1 MSVNE
6 KMAEAD
12 RQKTMPTSEKP
23 VSTKSWKY
31 LMEMTVR
38 TRSLMFDTLAFSKGE
53 IFMLIVLAASGLSYR
68 YILRRMRARQRRAG

>member
-1 MSVNE
+1 
-6 KMAEAD
+6 
-12 RQKTMPTSEKP
+12 
-23 VSTKSWKY
+23 

-68 YILRRMRARQRRAG
+68 YILRRMQARQRRAG

>member
-1 MSVNE
+1 MRVNE

-12 RQKTMPTSEKP
+12 RQKMMPTSEKP

-38 TRSLMFDTLAFSKGE
+38 TRSLIFDTLAFSKGE
-53 IFMLIVLAASGLSYR
+53 IFILIVLAASAMFYR
-68 YILRRMRARQRRAG
+68 YILRRRRARRRRAG

>member
-1 MSVNE
+1 MRVNE

-12 RQKTMPTSEKP
+12 RQKMMPTSEKP

-38 TRSLMFDTLAFSKGE
+38 TRSLIFDTLAFSKGE
-53 IFMLIVLAASGLSYR
+53 IFILIVLAASAMFYR
-68 YILRRMRARQRRAG
+68 YILRKRRARRRRAG